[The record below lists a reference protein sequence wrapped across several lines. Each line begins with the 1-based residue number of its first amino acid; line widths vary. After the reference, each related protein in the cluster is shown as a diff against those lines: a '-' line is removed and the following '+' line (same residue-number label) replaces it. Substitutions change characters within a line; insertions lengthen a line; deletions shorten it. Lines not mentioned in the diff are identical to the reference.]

1 MQTKTRVHRSSLR
14 SAMTL
19 IEVLLVVAILLVIA
33 GAVVPS
39 LVNRQEQANIDATQ
53 ISLKGLEQALKL
65 YAIDQ
70 DGQYPSKSDGLA
82 ALMTAPNGPAA
93 DLWRGPYC
101 EEKPLDAWRRE
112 FKYVFPAAQ
121 SGKPFDL
128 SSTGPDGIPGNEDD
142 INNW

>member
-1 MQTKTRVHRSSLR
+1 MQTKTRVHRHPWR

-39 LVNRQEQANIDATQ
+39 LVNRQEQANIDATR

-70 DGQYPSKSDGLA
+70 DGQYPSQSDGLA
-82 ALMTAPNGPAA
+82 ALMTAPNGSAA

-112 FKYVFPAAQ
+112 FKYIFPASQ